1 MTMIDMAKPYIF
13 VESVKKIKVE
23 GKDHLQVE
31 FKLNGCVNVTEVSY
45 TINGTDTQVL
55 STQGYCNHLVPADKV

>member
-31 FKLNGCVNVTEVSY
+31 FKLNGCVNVT
-45 TINGTDTQVL
+45 
-55 STQGYCNHLVPADKV
+55 